1 MDSKDVIDN
10 VNALLKLGVGDPY
23 RLEHIKQSYILNSTI
38 WKSDNKYL
46 EQLRE
51 KYLVKHRIDQPD
63 IQPEID
69 EKLESDSE
77 DKDMIHCWKCGKKSP
92 TRANFCM
99 VCGSAIFEVGAEP
112 KTADVR
118 MPSNSK
124 NQTKSIGLKIPI
136 IIGIPVLILI
146 IIGAGYTQ
154 GYFDNGLDSS
164 SDTIPTPIIEDE
176 DIFYGEFDS
185 KCGAGTVLDPET
197 NACRVGSVKT
207 SSTGETDSK
216 CGAGTVFDPD
226 ANSCVLGNAVE
237 SKDSTSE
244 AIVSTETSSKCGAG
258 TIFDSETHS
267 CVLDK

>member
-63 IQPEID
+63 PESEIV
-69 EKLESDSE
+69 EKIESESE

-92 TRANFCM
+92 TSANFCM

-112 KTADVR
+112 KTADVQ

-124 NQTKSIGLKIPI
+124 NKTKSVGLKIPI
-136 IIGIPVLILI
+136 LIGIPVLILI
-146 IIGAGYTQ
+146 IFGVGYSQ
-154 GYFDNGLDSS
+154 GYFDSTFERSS
-164 SDTIPTPIIEDE
+164 NDPISTEIEDE
-176 DIFYGEFDS
+176 EIFYGEFDPR
-185 KCGAGTVLDPET
+185 CGAGTVLDPET
-197 NACRVGSVKT
+197 NECLVGSVKPA
-207 SSTGETDSK
+207 SQGETNEK

-226 ANSCVLGNAVE
+226 ANSCVL
-237 SKDSTSE
+237 
-244 AIVSTETSSKCGAG
+244 
-258 TIFDSETHS
+258 
-267 CVLDK
+267 DK

>member
-23 RLEHIKQSYILNSTI
+23 RLEHIKQAYILNSTI
-38 WKSDNKYL
+38 WKSDNRYL
-46 EQLRE
+46 IQLKE

-99 VCGSAIFEVGAEP
+99 VCGSSIFEVGTEP
-112 KTADVR
+112 QTADVQ

-124 NQTKSIGLKIPI
+124 NQRKNIRLKIPI
-136 IIGIPVLILI
+136 MIGIPVLILI
-146 IIGAGYTQ
+146 IIGGAYTQ
-154 GYFDNGLDSS
+154 GFLDNTLERSS
-164 SDTIPTPIIEDE
+164 SEKISTEIEDE
-176 DIFYGEFDS
+176 EIFYGEYDS

-197 NACRVGSVKT
+197 NACRVGEVKP
-207 SSTGETDSK
+207 SDS
-216 CGAGTVFDPD
+216 G
-226 ANSCVLGNAVE
+226 
-237 SKDSTSE
+237 
-244 AIVSTETSSKCGAG
+244 ETSSKCGTG
-258 TIFDSETHS
+258 TVFDAEINS